1 VSDARQAI
9 AEGIRGV
16 ARAATHKRR
25 PALRIVPPLE
35 VAPEPDDPEAARAL
49 KEPDED
55 TVTKSVFVPILKA
68 DKALQIIT
76 GVVLRPE
83 VVDAHGD
90 IMSADVIRE
99 SAHKF
104 LAAHNKQTKLKLQHK
119 SFKAG
124 RFDLVESFI
133 APMDLTIGDKIV
145 KGGSWVMSVRVN
157 DAAIWKQVQDKKI
170 TGFSIGGRA
179 KVKRLVE

>member
-16 ARAATHKRR
+16 ATAAVSKRKIAQR
-25 PALRIVPPLE
+25 PPLE
-35 VAPEPDDPEAARAL
+35 YIMPPGPKVEEAEEPE
-49 KEPDED
+49 DE
-55 TVTKSVFVPILKA
+55 TVTKSLFVPILKA
-68 DKALQIIT
+68 DKELQIIT

-83 VVDAHGD
+83 TVDAQGD

-99 SAHKF
+99 SAHNF
-104 LAAHNKQTKLKLQHK
+104 LKAHNRTTKLKLQHK
-119 SFKAG
+119 TFKAG

-157 DAAIWKQVQDKKI
+157 DAAVWSQVKDGKI
-170 TGFSIGGRA
+170 TGFSVGGRA
-179 KVKRLVE
+179 KVKQLAE